1 MMSGGSLVCD
11 GVTVIED
18 YGPSLDEIKVEQKL
32 DLKIQSVE
40 RDQVDFW
47 TFLLVF
53 LLNFGDELA
62 EEVKLFEQGPV

>member
-40 RDQVDFW
+40 RDQVDFR
-47 TFLLVF
+47 TFRLVF
-53 LLNFGDELA
+53 PLNCGDELA